1 MVPDAP
7 PTFSMMMFWPSS
19 CCARAITMRPIV
31 SVGPPA
37 LAGTIA
43 VTGRAG

>member
-7 PTFSMMMFWPSS
+7 PTFSMMMFAPSS
-19 CCARAITMRPIV
+19 CCARAMTIV

>member
-43 VTGRAG
+43 VTGRVG

>member
-7 PTFSMMMFWPSS
+7 PTFSTTMVWPSS
-19 CCARAITMRPIV
+19 CCARAITMRAIV

-37 LAGTIA
+37 DAGTIA
-43 VTGRAG
+43 VTGRVG